1 MTPRCLTE
9 NLRQALTSRIL
20 IEQAKGVLGER
31 WQTSMDEAFG
41 RLRRYARST
50 NQRLSDVARDVTTG
64 QLGADELARLT
75 E

>member
-1 MTPRCLTE
+1 MLC
-9 NLRQALTSRIL
+9 
-20 IEQAKGVLGER
+20 ER
-31 WQTSMDEAFG
+31 WQTSMDEAFA